1 VLIERSSASRPAFR
15 QVFLLALKP
24 AAQPGCSAAVMLF
37 TGIVRRKGTQ
47 PVVRG

>member
-24 AAQPGCSAAVMLF
+24 AAQPDCSAASNAMP
-37 TGIVRRKGTQ
+37 GIPRRKDTQ
-47 PVVRG
+47 PVG

>member
-37 TGIVRRKGTQ
+37 TGTVRRKGTQ